1 MKDLI
6 LSTAKATI
14 PSGTSIAVWDWEIL
28 DELLK
33 KTKKKKQGNAID
45 DNNDNAR
52 QRGNKKGTKEDT
64 HYDQF
69 FIARVEWLDS
79 GDVLVTWADGVE
91 KVFEKGFAR
100 RLEWAVT
107 RGMKPVWADAAAAAG
122 EEDE

>member
-6 LSTAKATI
+6 LSTAKAAI

-45 DNNDNAR
+45 DDDDDTR
-52 QRGNKKGTKEDT
+52 RRGNKKGAEEDT